1 MKPCVFTGSAVAIV
15 TPFCGDGVDLEAF
28 DRLIERQIQGGT
40 DAIVVCGTTGE
51 AATLSYNERMAL
63 IERCVR
69 TVDRRV
75 PVIAGSGTNST
86 ASSIALSKAAQS
98 AGVDAL
104 LTVTPYYNKAS
115 QSGLVQHFSAIADA
129 VDIPV
134 ILYNV
139 PSRTG
144 VGCTAQTYQAL
155 AKHPNIGWR
164 QGSQRQLRSYSGHP
178 QPLPAGL
185 HRLER
190 ATTAPRPPSWLLAA
204 RGVIS
209 VAANVVPREM
219 HELTQLCLK
228 NRFLEAGALQLK
240 LHELIRAL
248 FCEVNP
254 IPVKAAMELLGLCSG
269 ELRLPLCRMS
279 ERHLEQLSSALKP
292 FRASV

>member
-86 ASSIALSKAAQS
+86 ASSIVLSKAAQS

-155 AKHPNIGWR
+155 AKHPNIAGVKEASDDFDLI
-164 QGSQRQLRSYSGHP
+164 QDTLNLCPLGS
-178 QPLPAGL
+178 
-185 HRLER
+185 
-190 ATTAPRPPSWLLAA
+190 TAAIMALGGK
-204 RGVIS
+204 GVIS

-219 HELTQLCLK
+219 HELTQLCLE
-228 NRFLEAGALQLK
+228 NRFLEAGTLQLK

-269 ELRLPLCRMS
+269 ELRLPLCRIS

>member
-15 TPFCGDGVDLEAF
+15 TPFCG
-28 DRLIERQIQGGT
+28 
-40 DAIVVCGTTGE
+40 VVCGTTGE

-129 VDIPV
+129 VDVPV

-139 PSRTG
+139 PARTG
-144 VGCTAQTYQAL
+144 VGCTAQTYQAI
-155 AKHPNIGWR
+155 AKHPNIASR
-164 QGSQRQLRSYSGHP
+164 KPATTSILFRIPSTSARRASPSG
-178 QPLPAGL
+178 A
-185 HRLER
+185 
-190 ATTAPRPPSWLLAA
+190 ATTAPPPPSWLLAA
-204 RGVIS
+204 RAS
-209 VAANVVPREM
+209 SPS
-219 HELTQLCLK
+219 
-228 NRFLEAGALQLK
+228 
-240 LHELIRAL
+240 
-248 FCEVNP
+248 P
-254 IPVKAAMELLGLCSG
+254 
-269 ELRLPLCRMS
+269 RMS
-279 ERHLEQLSSALKP
+279 SRVKCTS
-292 FRASV
+292 

>member
-40 DAIVVCGTTGE
+40 DAIIVCGTTGE

-69 TVDRRV
+69 TADRRV

-115 QSGLVQHFSAIADA
+115 QSGLVQHFSAIADS
-129 VDIPV
+129 VDVPV

-139 PSRTG
+139 PARTG
-144 VGCTAQTYQAL
+144 VGCTVQTYQAL
-155 AKHPNIGWR
+155 AKHPNIVGVKEAS
-164 QGSQRQLRSYSGHP
+164 GNIAEFALTRSICGDDLVFWSGNDSDTVP
-178 QPLPAGL
+178 MMALGAV
-185 HRLER
+185 
-190 ATTAPRPPSWLLAA
+190 
-204 RGVIS
+204 GVIS
-209 VAANVVPREM
+209 VASNIIPKDVAKLC
-219 HELTQLCLK
+219 ELGL
-228 NRFLEAGALQLK
+228 AGDFKAAAAEYFRLADFFDK
-240 LHELIRAL
+240 LFIET
-248 FCEVNP
+248 NP
-254 IPVKAAMELLGLCSG
+254 IPVKTAMNVAGMNVG
-269 ELRLPLCRMS
+269 KLRLPLVDMDPAN
-279 ERHLEQLSSALKP
+279 LEKLKVSM
-292 FRASV
+292 RGVGLEV

>member
-28 DRLIERQIQGGT
+28 DRLIKRQIQGGT

-155 AKHPNIGWR
+155 AKHPNIAGVKEASDDFDLIQDTLNLCPPGFTVWSGND
-164 QGSQRQLRSYSGHP
+164 GS
-178 QPLPAGL
+178 
-185 HRLER
+185 
-190 ATTAPRPPSWLLAA
+190 TAAIMALGGK
-204 RGVIS
+204 GVIS

-219 HELTQLCLK
+219 HELTQLCLE
-228 NRFLEAGALQLK
+228 NRSCRTIYRQPVP
-240 LHELIRAL
+240 
-248 FCEVNP
+248 CT
-254 IPVKAAMELLGLCSG
+254 IPFF
-269 ELRLPLCRMS
+269 P
-279 ERHLEQLSSALKP
+279 
-292 FRASV
+292 

>member
-1 MKPCVFTGSAVAIV
+1 MKDPVFEGVATAIV
-15 TPFCGDGVDLEAF
+15 TPFNQGTIDFPVMNRLLDLQLAAGV
-28 DRLIERQIQGGT
+28 

-144 VGCTAQTYQAL
+144 VGCTAKTYQAL
-155 AKHPNIGWR
+155 AKHPNIAGVKEASDDFDLIQDTLNLCPPDFTVWSGND
-164 QGSQRQLRSYSGHP
+164 GS
-178 QPLPAGL
+178 
-185 HRLER
+185 
-190 ATTAPRPPSWLLAA
+190 TAAIMALGGK
-204 RGVIS
+204 GVVS

-219 HELTQLCLK
+219 HELTQLCLE
-228 NRFLEAGALQLK
+228 NRFLEAGTLQLK

-254 IPVKAAMELLGLCSG
+254 IPVKTSMELLGLCGG

>member
-51 AATLSYNERMAL
+51 AATLSYDERMAL

-86 ASSIALSKAAQS
+86 ASSIALSRAAQS

-155 AKHPNIGWR
+155 AKHPNIAVSR
-164 QGSQRQLRSYSGHP
+164 R
-178 QPLPAGL
+178 
-185 HRLER
+185 R
-190 ATTAPRPPSWLLAA
+190 ATTSTSFRTPSTSARRTSPSGAVTTALLPPSWRSAA
-204 RGVIS
+204 RAS
-209 VAANVVPREM
+209 SPS
-219 HELTQLCLK
+219 
-228 NRFLEAGALQLK
+228 
-240 LHELIRAL
+240 
-248 FCEVNP
+248 P
-254 IPVKAAMELLGLCSG
+254 
-269 ELRLPLCRMS
+269 RMS
-279 ERHLEQLSSALKP
+279 SRVKCTS
-292 FRASV
+292 

>member
-155 AKHPNIGWR
+155 AKHPNICLLYT
-164 QGSQRQLRSYSGHP
+164 SPS
-178 QPLPAGL
+178 
-185 HRLER
+185 
-190 ATTAPRPPSWLLAA
+190 PRDT
-204 RGVIS
+204 R
-209 VAANVVPREM
+209 
-219 HELTQLCLK
+219 
-228 NRFLEAGALQLK
+228 
-240 LHELIRAL
+240 
-248 FCEVNP
+248 
-254 IPVKAAMELLGLCSG
+254 
-269 ELRLPLCRMS
+269 
-279 ERHLEQLSSALKP
+279 
-292 FRASV
+292 

>member
-63 IERCVR
+63 IECCVR

-115 QSGLVQHFSAIADA
+115 QSGLVCHFSAIADA
-129 VDIPV
+129 ADIPV

-144 VGCTAQTYQAL
+144 VSCTVQTYQKL
-155 AKHPNIGWR
+155 AAHPNIAGVKEASDDFDLIQETLHLCPPDFTLWSGND
-164 QGSQRQLRSYSGHP
+164 GS
-178 QPLPAGL
+178 
-185 HRLER
+185 
-190 ATTAPRPPSWLLAA
+190 TTAIMALGGK
-204 RGVIS
+204 GVIS
-209 VAANVVPREM
+209 VTANVAPREM
-219 HELTQLCLK
+219 HELTRLCLE
-228 NRFLEAGALQLK
+228 NRFSEAGALQLK
-240 LHELIRAL
+240 LHPLIRAL

-269 ELRLPLCRMS
+269 ELRLPLCGIS
-279 ERHLEQLSSALKP
+279 DRHLEQLAQAMNAFGTSA
-292 FRASV
+292 

>member
-28 DRLIERQIQGGT
+28 DCLIERQIQGGT

-69 TVDRRV
+69 AVDRRV

-155 AKHPNIGWR
+155 AKHPNIAGVKEASDDFDLIQDTFNLCPPGFTVW
-164 QGSQRQLRSYSGHP
+164 SGND
-178 QPLPAGL
+178 AS
-185 HRLER
+185 
-190 ATTAPRPPSWLLAA
+190 TAAIMALGGK
-204 RGVIS
+204 GVIS

-219 HELTQLCLK
+219 HELTQLCLE
-228 NRFLEAGALQLK
+228 NRFLEAGTLQLK

-254 IPVKAAMELLGLCSG
+254 IPVKAAMELLGLCGG
-269 ELRLPLCRMS
+269 ELRLPLCRIS
-279 ERHLEQLSSALKP
+279 ERHLEQLSHALEP
-292 FRASV
+292 FRPAV

>member
-115 QSGLVQHFSAIADA
+115 QSGLVPH
-129 VDIPV
+129 
-134 ILYNV
+134 
-139 PSRTG
+139 
-144 VGCTAQTYQAL
+144 
-155 AKHPNIGWR
+155 
-164 QGSQRQLRSYSGHP
+164 
-178 QPLPAGL
+178 
-185 HRLER
+185 
-190 ATTAPRPPSWLLAA
+190 
-204 RGVIS
+204 
-209 VAANVVPREM
+209 
-219 HELTQLCLK
+219 
-228 NRFLEAGALQLK
+228 
-240 LHELIRAL
+240 
-248 FCEVNP
+248 
-254 IPVKAAMELLGLCSG
+254 
-269 ELRLPLCRMS
+269 
-279 ERHLEQLSSALKP
+279 
-292 FRASV
+292 FRASFGTALQCAKAVPSLGISDSYFSFMQYSSYIHFVFT

>member
-1 MKPCVFTGSAVAIV
+1 MKQPVFEGLATAIV
-15 TPFCGDGVDLEAF
+15 TPF
-28 DRLIERQIQGGT
+28 RNGT
-40 DAIVVCGTTGE
+40 IDIPTFEKLLDAQLAANVDAIVVCGTTGE

-139 PSRTG
+139 PSAQASAARRRPIKRLPSIRTLP
-144 VGCTAQTYQAL
+144 VSRRRATTSTSFRT
-155 AKHPNIGWR
+155 P
-164 QGSQRQLRSYSGHP
+164 S
-178 QPLPAGL
+178 PLPAGL

-190 ATTAPRPPSWLLAA
+190 QRRLHRRHHGSW
-204 RGVIS
+204 RQG
-209 VAANVVPREM
+209 
-219 HELTQLCLK
+219 
-228 NRFLEAGALQLK
+228 
-240 LHELIRAL
+240 
-248 FCEVNP
+248 
-254 IPVKAAMELLGLCSG
+254 
-269 ELRLPLCRMS
+269 
-279 ERHLEQLSSALKP
+279 RHLRRRECCPTRNARADAALP
-292 FRASV
+292 